1 MRPCSSPAM
10 PASDEVDII
19 YVNIYRQV
27 LMSDTIL
34 SINVYKMCKI
44 GCIMHPVKL
53 FSICICLARLEQ
65 SSISCKHNS
74 LEMLRMV

>member
-1 MRPCSSPAM
+1 MIPCSSPAM

-34 SINVYKMCKI
+34 SINVYKICKI
-44 GCIMHPVKL
+44 GCIIMHPVKL
-53 FSICICLARLEQ
+53 FSISICLARLEQ
-65 SSISCKHNS
+65 
-74 LEMLRMV
+74 

>member
-19 YVNIYRQV
+19 YVNIYRQD

-34 SINVYKMCKI
+34 SINVYKICKKRVYHASRQI
-44 GCIMHPVKL
+44 IFNQHL
-53 FSICICLARLEQ
+53 FSQA
-65 SSISCKHNS
+65 
-74 LEMLRMV
+74 